1 MFGFGRFIFEEDIKF
16 VFDSN
21 FSDFLVL
28 LLLKDELE
36 HIDSV
41 SFIMLEEFKEWDV
54 IFILL
59 MLLLGFVLALAL
71 FWMLILIGE
80 LNIGI
85 FVLEF

>member
-1 MFGFGRFIFEEDIKF
+1 MRLLEELFGFGRFIFEEDIKF

-41 SFIMLEEFKEWDV
+41 SFIRDFKDEKDLSNTKYKVIDV
-54 IFILL
+54 
-59 MLLLGFVLALAL
+59 
-71 FWMLILIGE
+71 E
-80 LNIGI
+80 NPSNP
-85 FVLEF
+85 